1 MLIIQMKLISHKFL
15 KNIKLLPSAR
25 KMSDF
30 TLSLD
35 IFWIILFSGKYGK
48 QLKIY
53 WSVSKEEQEPCSSTI
68 NIGIVTIRKT
78 S

>member
-1 MLIIQMKLISHKFL
+1 MKLISHKFL

-25 KMSDF
+25 KTGDF
-30 TLSLD
+30 SFLLD
-35 IFWIILFSGKYGK
+35 ICWIIFFSGKYGK

-53 WSVSKEEQEPCSSTI
+53 WSVSKEEQKLCSSTI